1 MKKVKNIF
9 LAFFVAALTSVNT
22 VLPTHAEEESQ
33 PTLSQ
38 AGFSVSV
45 IGDGTV
51 TLSSGDF
58 TKTLSDGETY
68 SADYDECTEIKITSR
83 SNANSYIDDV
93 SLNSNTIAGFASGK
107 KSFSFAYKTKTAD
120 ANFSV
125 VFKEKEAQKSENTGK
140 SKAEAQ
146 SESQQTGSE
155 DENDGDS
162 KEDTDQSDTSSD
174 KTRLVVEGKKK
185 EVSAEK
191 GAVTA
196 QFGKMYVLQYDS
208 ESEAT
213 NAGEE
218 LKSKGVKV
226 NTEQVLSVDDDVETT
241 DEVSTDV
248 LDTAINKAND
258 KTVKD
263 YTGKD
268 VIALIDTG
276 TDGST
281 VDAVSFV
288 DNDVTDNFGH
298 AKKMIK
304 TIRKQNKNA
313 NILALKAL
321 DDNGKGTTASV
332 VAALQYAIDSHVS
345 IINMSF
351 SGRSTED
358 KSLVESK
365 VKEAI
370 KAGITVVASAGN
382 NGSIAYDYIPA
393 NIDGV
398 ITAGACDSKG
408 TILSTSNYG
417 IIVDWYIN
425 ADATSQAASTV
436 TGILSKD
443 GKITEDKKTVF
454 SPKSVKYAS
463 FKTDSNKS
471 DDFTTDDS
479 GGSGGGSGGG
489 GAYKN
494 YSIDWVIYDD
504 DTTAL
509 GDASNLNVGTEKI
522 KSAIRNKI
530 HTTYAE
536 EDIPYWTTYVTTGTD
551 AHIKNAL
558 SQAVES
564 CKKNYIKEN
573 GTAVG
578 FKPRIVAVGICS
590 VWYKGNLAPNGVWK
604 YDKSNGWADD
614 TVWSSKWDA
623 AAAKASLQHHGTKY
637 NANSNLFYAKDTN
650 GSWGLRSLKY
660 LGTNSLSGQDNIRI
674 VVLDDSTPGPQKGK
688 LSIMK
693 KSANP
698 EITDNNPCYELKG
711 AEYGVY
717 KTKADATNDKN
728 KVNTLI
734 IGKYDDTEKNK
745 NWSNE
750 IELEAG
756 TYYVKETKAPKGYAL
771 NPNAVKVVIEAG
783 KNTWIGEE
791 SNDFVDYPQS
801 DPVRILLGKVDKE
814 TNKNKPQGSA
824 SLAGAEFTVKY
835 YKGLYDS
842 DPAKSGQTPARSWVL
857 KTNSNGKAYLNKD
870 YKVSGDDFYYASNGD
885 PTFPIGTVTIQE
897 TKAPTGYFINNEV
910 FVRKITTSGSV
921 EGVDTYNQPEILEKV
936 IKFNIKK
943 VQVGTTIPVS
953 GAVFLHTKPD
963 GTTESLTTNGSGE
976 ITITGLASGTHKIKE
991 IKSPDGYQLN
1001 PNEVVFEVEA
1011 GTGKIKFTSSSNSLV
1026 TQGVEDSRDGY
1037 ATFADM
1043 VNPFDLKITKT
1054 NEKGKILKGAEFT
1067 LFSDKECTKVVDT
1080 QVSDENGVLSFKGLK
1095 VETTYYFKETKAP
1108 QGYRIPVDENG
1119 NAYVHSVYVK
1129 SVPQNNTFD
1138 FTVDNAMYNT
1148 SNTTGTVHLEGT
1160 KKDRVVAVSIT
1171 NKTTQLLP
1179 ETGSNGTIIL
1189 VGLGCAIIAFAL
1201 YRSSKE
1207 KHKSD
1212 IKE

>member
-1 MKKVKNIF
+1 MKKFTKIF

-22 VLPTHAEEESQ
+22 VLPAHAEEETQS
-33 PTLSQ
+33 TLSQ
-38 AGFSVSV
+38 ATFSVSV
-45 IGDGTV
+45 VGDGTV

-68 SADYDECTEIKITSR
+68 STDYEEGQEIKITSR
-83 SNANSYIDDV
+83 SNTNSYVDDV
-93 SLNSNTIAGFASGK
+93 SLNGNTIAGFTSEK
-107 KSFSFAYKTKTAD
+107 KSFSFAYTTKTAD
-120 ANFSV
+120 ASFNV
-125 VFKEKEAQKSENTGK
+125 VFKQKENKESTNK
-140 SKAEAQ
+140 SKAEDQ
-146 SESQQTGSE
+146 SESQQYTGTE
-155 DENDGDS
+155 DTNDGES
-162 KEDTDQSDTSSD
+162 KENTDQSDISSD

-185 EVSAEK
+185 YVDK
-191 GAVTA
+191 DAVTA

-208 ESEAT
+208 ESDAT
-213 NAGEE
+213 NTVEVLE
-218 LKSKGVKV
+218 SKGVKV
-226 NTEQVLSVDDDVETT
+226 NTEQILTVDDDVETT

-263 YTGKD
+263 YTAKD

-298 AKKMIK
+298 ASKMIK

-313 NILALKAL
+313 KILALKAL

-345 IINMSF
+345 IINLSF
-351 SGRSTED
+351 SGKANDDT
-358 KSLVESK
+358 SLIEAK

-393 NIDGV
+393 NIEGV
-398 ITAGACDSKG
+398 ITVGACDSKG
-408 TILSTSNYG
+408 NILSTSNYG
-417 IIVDWYIN
+417 NIVDWYVN

-443 GKITEDKKTVF
+443 GKVKEDKKTIF
-454 SPKSVKYAS
+454 SPESVKYAS

-530 HTTYAE
+530 HTKYAE
-536 EDIPYWTTYVTTGTD
+536 EDIQYWTSFVTTGTD

-590 VWYKGNLAPNGVWK
+590 VWYKGGLAPNGVWK

-614 TVWSSKWDA
+614 SVWSSKWDA

-660 LGTNSLSGQDNIRI
+660 LGTNSLSGRDNIRI

-717 KTKADATNDKN
+717 KTEADAKADKN
-728 KVNTLI
+728 KVNTLT
-734 IGKYDDTEKNK
+734 IGKYDNTEKNK

-791 SNDFVDYPQS
+791 SNDFVDYPQA
-801 DPVRILLGKVDKE
+801 DPVGILLGKIDKE

-824 SLAGAEFTVKY
+824 SLEGAEFTVKY
-835 YKGLYDS
+835 YKGLYDE
-842 DPAKSGQTPARSWVL
+842 DPATQGQTPARSWVL
-857 KTNSNGKAYLNKD
+857 KTDKDGFTYLDTN
-870 YKVSGDDFYYASNGD
+870 YKVSGDDFYMFGNIATI
-885 PTFPIGTVTIQE
+885 PVGTITIQE
-897 TKAPTGYFINNEV
+897 SKAPTGYFINNEV
-910 FVRKITTSGSV
+910 FVRKIEANGDDQYVS
-921 EGVDTYNQPEILEKV
+921 TYNQPEILEKI

-943 VQVGTTIPVS
+943 VQVGTTTPVS

-963 GTTESLTTNGSGE
+963 GTTESLTTDEKGE
-976 ITITGLASGTHKIKE
+976 ITITGLETGIHKIKE
-991 IKSPDGYQLN
+991 TNAPDGYQLN
-1001 PNEVVFEVEA
+1001 TNEVVFEVEA
-1011 GTGKIKFTSSSNSLV
+1011 GTGKIKFTSDSNSLV
-1026 TQGVEDSRDGY
+1026 TQGVEDSGDGY
-1037 ATFADM
+1037 ATFGDK
-1043 VNPFDLKITKT
+1043 VNPFNLKITKT
-1054 NEKGKILKGAEFT
+1054 NEHGKVLKGAEFT
-1067 LFSDKECTKVVDT
+1067 LYSDKDCTKVVDT
-1080 QVSDENGVLSFKGLK
+1080 QVSDENGVLSFKDLK

-1108 QGYRIPVDENG
+1108 KGYRIPVDENG

-1171 NKTTQLLP
+1171 NKTTRLLP
-1179 ETGSNGTIIL
+1179 ETGSSGTIIL
-1189 VGLGCAIIAFAL
+1189 LGLGCAIIAFAL
-1201 YRSSKE
+1201 YKSK
-1207 KHKSD
+1207 KDKMIS
-1212 IKE
+1212 K

>member
-1 MKKVKNIF
+1 MKKFTKVF

-68 SADYDECTEIKITSR
+68 STDYEEGQEIKITSR

-93 SLNSNTIAGFASGK
+93 SLNSNTIAGFTSGK
-107 KSFSFAYKTKTAD
+107 KSFSFAYTTKTAD
-120 ANFSV
+120 ASFNV
-125 VFKEKEAQKSENTGK
+125 VFKQKENKESTNK

-146 SESQQTGSE
+146 SDSQQTGSE
-155 DENDGDS
+155 DANDGEF

-185 EVSAEK
+185 YVDK
-191 GAVTA
+191 DAVTA

-208 ESEAT
+208 ESDAT
-213 NAGEE
+213 NTVEV

-226 NTEQVLSVDDDVETT
+226 NTEQILTVDDDVETT

-298 AKKMIK
+298 ATKMIK

-313 NILALKAL
+313 RILALKAL

-345 IINMSF
+345 IINLSF
-351 SGRSTED
+351 SGKANDDT
-358 KSLVESK
+358 SLIEAK

-370 KAGITVVASAGN
+370 KEGITVVASAGN

-393 NIDGV
+393 NIKGV
-398 ITAGACDSKG
+398 VTVGACDSKG
-408 TILSTSNYG
+408 TILNTSNYG
-417 IIVDWYIN
+417 NIVDWYIN

-443 GKITEDKKTVF
+443 GKIKADEKTIF
-454 SPKSVKYAS
+454 SSKSVKYAS
-463 FKTDSNKS
+463 SKVDSNKT

-479 GGSGGGSGGG
+479 GGSSGGSGSG
-489 GAYKN
+489 GAYKT
-494 YSIDWVIYDD
+494 SSVDWVIYDD
-504 DTTAL
+504 DKSAL
-509 GDASNLNVGTEKI
+509 SDASNEEQALKNI
-522 KSAIRNKI
+522 KDIIRNKI
-530 HTTYAE
+530 HTKYAE
-536 EDIPYWTTYVTTGTD
+536 DDIPYWKTFVTSGTD
-551 AHIKNAL
+551 NHVKKVL
-558 SQAVES
+558 RQAVES

-578 FKPRIVAVGICS
+578 FKPRVVAVGICS

-604 YDKSNGWADD
+604 YDDTNAEADD
-614 TVWSSKWDA
+614 TVWSSKWDTA
-623 AAAKASLQHHGTKY
+623 AANASLQHHGTKY

-650 GSWGLRSLKY
+650 GTWGLRSLKY
-660 LGTNSLSGQDNIRI
+660 LGTNSLSGNDNIRI

-688 LSIMK
+688 LTILK
-693 KSANP
+693 KSANTD
-698 EITDNNPCYELKG
+698 ITDNNDCYSL
-711 AEYGVY
+711 ADAVYGVY
-717 KTKADATNDKN
+717 KSEADAKSDKS
-728 KVNTLI
+728 KVTSL
-734 IGKYDDTEKNK
+734 KTKDTG
-745 NWSNE
+745 WSNTV
-750 IELEAG
+750 ELEAG
-756 TYYVKETKAPKGYAL
+756 TYYLKEVTAPKGYAL
-771 NPNAVKVVIEAG
+771 SSEINKVTITAG
-783 KNTWIGEE
+783 KETQFGTNNELM
-791 SNDFVDYPQS
+791 DYPQA
-801 DPVRILLGKVDKE
+801 DPVSVVLGKVDNE

-842 DPAKSGQTPARSWVL
+842 DPAKSGQVPARSWVL
-857 KTNSNGKAYLNKD
+857 KTDKD
-870 YKVSGDDFYYASNGD
+870 GSSKLTDSYKVSGDQFFKDSNGVS
-885 PTFPIGTVTIQE
+885 TFPIGTVTIQE
-897 TKAPTGYFINNEV
+897 TKAPSGYFINDKV
-910 FVRKITTSGSV
+910 FVEKITSSGDGENV
-921 EGVDTYNQPEILEKV
+921 FTFNEPKVPEKV
-936 IKFNIKK
+936 IKFDIKK
-943 VQVGTTIPVS
+943 VQAGTSTPVA
-953 GAVFLHTKPD
+953 GAIFLHTMPNGSTK
-963 GTTESLTTNGSGE
+963 ELTTNGSGE

-1001 PNEVVFEVEA
+1001 PNEVVFNVA
-1011 GTGKIKFTSSSNSLV
+1011 SGTGKITFTSGTNSLV
-1026 TQGVEDSRDGY
+1026 THGTKDSGDGY
-1037 ATFADM
+1037 ATFGDK
-1043 VNPFDLKITKT
+1043 VNPFNLKITKT
-1054 NEKGKILKGAEFT
+1054 NEHGKVLKGAEFT
-1067 LFSDKECTKVVDT
+1067 LYSDADCKNVVDT
-1080 QVSDENGVLSFKGLK
+1080 QISDEKGLLSFKNLD
-1095 VETTYYFKETKAP
+1095 VEKTYYFEETKAP

-1119 NAYVHSVYVK
+1119 KAYVHSVYVK
-1129 SVPQNNTFD
+1129 ATPQTNTFE
-1138 FTVDNAMYNT
+1138 FTVDGIKYDT
-1148 SNTTGTVHLEGT
+1148 SKTSGNIRLEGS
-1160 KKDRVVAVSIT
+1160 KKDRVVAIDIT

-1179 ETGSNGTIIL
+1179 ETGSNGTILLI
-1189 VGLGCAIIAFAL
+1189 GLGVAVIAFAL

>member
-1 MKKVKNIF
+1 MKKFKNVF
-9 LAFFVAALTSVNT
+9 LAFFVTALTSLNL
-22 VLPTHAEEESQ
+22 VLPAYAEETTAQTVDS
-33 PTLSQ
+33 
-38 AGFSVSV
+38 AGFSVNV
-45 IGDGTV
+45 VGDGTV

-58 TKTLSDGETY
+58 SKSLSNGDIFN
-68 SADYDECTEIKITSR
+68 ADYEEGTEIKIVSK
-83 SNANSYIDDV
+83 SNENAVIDDITMN
-93 SLNSNTIAGFASGK
+93 NSTISGFTSGK
-107 KSFSFAYKTKTAD
+107 KSFSFVYTTKTAD
-120 ANFSV
+120 ASFNV
-125 VFKEKEAQKSENTGK
+125 VFKQKENKEPTNK

-146 SESQQTGSE
+146 SESQQYAGSE
-155 DENDGDS
+155 DANDGES
-162 KEDTDQSDTSSD
+162 KEDVDQSDTSSD
-174 KTRLVVEGKKK
+174 KVRLVYQGKKK
-185 EVSAEK
+185 NLDSDLISAK
-191 GAVTA
+191 YSN
-196 QFGKMYVLQYDS
+196 MYVLEYASHD
-208 ESEAT
+208 EADK
-213 NAGEE
+213 AKSE
-218 LKSKGVKV
+218 LKGKGKV
-226 NTEQVLSVDDDVETT
+226 DTEQVLSM
-241 DEVSTDV
+241 DENTQSSTDV
-248 LDTAINKAND
+248 VSTKDIDTAINQADQKN
-258 KTVKD
+258 VKD
-263 YTGKD
+263 YSGKN

-276 TDGST
+276 SDGST

-288 DNDVTDNFGH
+288 DGDASDHQGH
-298 AKKMIK
+298 ATKMIK

-313 NILALKAL
+313 KILALKAL

-332 VAALQYAIDSHVS
+332 VSAIQYAIDSHVS

-351 SGRSTED
+351 SGKANDDT
-358 KSLVESK
+358 SLIEAK

-417 IIVDWYIN
+417 IIVDWYVN

-471 DDFTTDDS
+471 DDFTTDDA
-479 GGSGGGSGGG
+479 GGSGGGSGSG

-494 YSIDWVIYDD
+494 YSVDWVIYDD
-504 DTTAL
+504 ENSAL
-509 GDASNLNVGTEKI
+509 GDASNLDTAKETI
-522 KSAIRNKI
+522 KNIIRNKI
-530 HTTYAE
+530 HTKYAE
-536 EDIPYWTTYVTTGTD
+536 EDIKYWTTYVCTGID
-551 AHIKNAL
+551 AHIKKVL
-558 SQAVES
+558 SNAVES
-564 CKKNYIKEN
+564 CRQNYIKEN
-573 GTAVG
+573 GTAEG

-590 VWYKGNLAPNGVWK
+590 VLYDGGLVAPNKVWK
-604 YDKSNGWADD
+604 YDRTNGWADD
-614 TVWSSKWDA
+614 SVWSSKWDA
-623 AAAKASLQHHGTKY
+623 AAANASLQHHGTKY

-688 LSIMK
+688 LTILK
-693 KSANP
+693 KSANTD
-698 EITDNNPCYELKG
+698 ITDNNDCYSL
-711 AEYGVY
+711 ADAVYGVY
-717 KTKADATNDKN
+717 KSEADAKSDKS
-728 KVNTLI
+728 KVTSL
-734 IGKYDDTEKNK
+734 KTKDTG
-745 NWSNE
+745 WSNTV
-750 IELEAG
+750 ELEAG
-756 TYYVKETKAPKGYAL
+756 TYYLKEVTAPKGYAL
-771 NPNAVKVVIEAG
+771 SSEINKVSITAG
-783 KNTWIGEE
+783 KETQFGTNNELM
-791 SNDFVDYPQS
+791 DYPQA
-801 DPVRILLGKVDKE
+801 DPVGILLGKIDKE

-835 YKGLYDS
+835 YKGLYDE

-857 KTNSNGKAYLNKD
+857 KTNENGFAYLDSK
-870 YKVSGDDFYYASNGD
+870 YKVSGDDFYYNGSSA
-885 PTFPIGTVTIQE
+885 PTLPVGTITIQE
-897 TKAPTGYFINNEV
+897 SKAPTGYFINDKV
-910 FVRKITTSGSV
+910 FVQKITSSGDAERV
-921 EGVDTYNQPEILEKV
+921 ETYNQPEVLEKV

-943 VQVGTTIPVS
+943 VQVGTTTPVS
-953 GAVFLHTKPD
+953 GAVFRHTLPD
-963 GTTESLTTNGSGE
+963 GSTKDLETNGSGE

-1001 PNEVVFEVEA
+1001 TNEVVFEVEA

-1026 TQGVEDSRDGY
+1026 TQGVEDSGDGY

-1054 NEKGKILKGAEFT
+1054 NEHGKVLKGAEFT
-1067 LFSDKECTKVVDT
+1067 LYSDKECTKVVDT
-1080 QVSDENGVLSFKGLK
+1080 QTSDENGVLSFKGLK

-1108 QGYRIPVDENG
+1108 KGYRIPVDENG

-1201 YRSSKE
+1201 YKSKKE
-1207 KHKSD
+1207 KMNSK
-1212 IKE
+1212 

>member
-1 MKKVKNIF
+1 MKKFTKIF
-9 LAFFVAALTSVNT
+9 LAFFVVALTSVNT

-45 IGDGTV
+45 VGDGTV

-68 SADYDECTEIKITSR
+68 SADYDEGTEIKITSR

-93 SLNSNTIAGFASGK
+93 SLNSNTIAGFTSGK
-107 KSFSFAYKTKTAD
+107 KSFSFAYTTKTAD
-120 ANFSV
+120 ASFNV
-125 VFKEKEAQKSENTGK
+125 VFKQKENKESTNK

-146 SESQQTGSE
+146 SESQQYTGTE
-155 DENDGDS
+155 DANDGES

-174 KTRLVVEGKKK
+174 KSRLVVEGKKK
-185 EVSAEK
+185 YVDK
-191 GAVTA
+191 DAVTA
-196 QFGKMYVLQYDS
+196 QFGKMYVLHYDS
-208 ESEAT
+208 ESDAT
-213 NAGEE
+213 NACEQ

-226 NTEQVLSVDDDVETT
+226 NTEQILTVDDDVETT

-248 LDTAINKAND
+248 IDTAINKAND

-298 AKKMIK
+298 AAKMIK

-313 NILALKAL
+313 KILALKAL

-345 IINMSF
+345 IINLSF
-351 SGRSTED
+351 SGKANDDT
-358 KSLVESK
+358 SLIEAK

-393 NIDGV
+393 NIEGV

-408 TILSTSNYG
+408 NILSASNYG
-417 IIVDWYIN
+417 NIVDWYIN

-454 SPKSVKYAS
+454 SPKNVKYAS
-463 FKTDSNKS
+463 YKGSGSNKS
-471 DDFTTDDS
+471 DGFTTDDV
-479 GGSGGGSGGG
+479 GGSGGGSGSG
-489 GAYKN
+489 GAYKT
-494 YSIDWVIYDD
+494 SSVDWVIYDD
-504 DTTAL
+504 DNSAL
-509 GDASNLNVGTEKI
+509 SDASNQNVALNNI
-522 KSAIRNKI
+522 KNIIRNKI
-530 HTTYAE
+530 HTKYAE
-536 EDIPYWTTYVTTGTD
+536 EDIQYWTSFVTTGTD
-551 AHIKNAL
+551 AHIKKVL
-558 SQAVES
+558 SNAVEQ

-578 FKPRIVAVGICS
+578 FKPRVVAVGICS

-604 YDKSNGWADD
+604 YDKSNGEVDD
-614 TVWSSKWDA
+614 TVWSSKWDT

-698 EITDNNPCYELKG
+698 EITDNNPCYSLKD

-717 KTKADATNDKN
+717 KTKADAKADKN

-734 IGKYDDTEKNK
+734 IGKYDNTEKNK

-801 DPVRILLGKVDKE
+801 DPVSILLGKVDKE

-824 SLAGAEFTVKY
+824 SLEGAEFTVKY
-835 YKGLYDS
+835 YKGLYDE

-857 KTNSNGKAYLNKD
+857 KTNANGMTSLDDKL
-870 YKVSGDDFYYASNGD
+870 KVSGDAFYYASKGY
-885 PTFPIGTVTIQE
+885 PTLPVGTITIQE
-897 TKAPTGYFINNEV
+897 SKAPKGYFINNEV
-910 FVRKITTSGSV
+910 FVRKITSSGGG
-921 EGVDTYNQPEILEKV
+921 EYVDTYNQPEILEKV

-943 VQVGTTIPVS
+943 VQVGTSTQVS

-963 GTTESLTTNGSGE
+963 GTTESLTTNEKGE
-976 ITITGLASGTHKIKE
+976 ITITGLETGVHKIKE
-991 IKSPDGYQLN
+991 SKAPDGYQLN
-1001 PNEVVFEVEA
+1001 TNEVVFEVEA
-1011 GTGKIKFTSSSNSLV
+1011 GTGKIKFTSDSNSLV
-1026 TQGVEDSRDGY
+1026 TQGFEDSGDGY

-1054 NEKGKILKGAEFT
+1054 NEHGKLLKGAEFT
-1067 LFSDKECTKVVDT
+1067 LYSDKDCTKVVDT
-1080 QVSDENGVLSFKGLK
+1080 QVSDENGVLSFKDLK

-1108 QGYRIPVDENG
+1108 KGYRIPVDENG

-1189 VGLGCAIIAFAL
+1189 LGLGCAIIAFAL
-1201 YRSSKE
+1201 FRSSKE

>member
-1 MKKVKNIF
+1 MKKFTKIF
-9 LAFFVAALTSVNT
+9 LAFFVVALTSVNT
-22 VLPTHAEEESQ
+22 VLPAHAEEETLS
-33 PTLSQ
+33 TLSQ

-45 IGDGTV
+45 VGDGTV
-51 TLSSGDF
+51 TISSSDF

-68 SADYDECTEIKITSR
+68 SADYEEGTEIKITSR

-93 SLNSNTIAGFASGK
+93 SLNNSTIAGFASGK

-120 ANFSV
+120 ANFNV
-125 VFKEKEAQKSENTGK
+125 VFKQKENKESTNK

-146 SESQQTGSE
+146 SESQQYAGTE
-155 DENDGDS
+155 DANDGEP
-162 KEDTDQSDTSSD
+162 KEDTDQTDTSSD

-185 EVSAEK
+185 YVDK
-191 GAVTA
+191 DAVTA

-298 AKKMIK
+298 ASKMIK
-304 TIRKQNKNA
+304 TIRKQNNNA
-313 NILALKAL
+313 SILALKAL

-358 KSLVESK
+358 KNLVESK

-382 NGSIAYDYIPA
+382 NGSEAIDYIPA
-393 NIDGV
+393 NVAGV
-398 ITAGACDSKG
+398 ITVGACDSKG
-408 TILSTSNYG
+408 TILSTSNHG
-417 IIVDWYIN
+417 NIVDWYVN

-443 GKITEDKKTVF
+443 GKVKEDKKTVF
-454 SPKSVKYAS
+454 SPKSAKYVS
-463 FKTDSNKS
+463 SKTDLNKS
-471 DDFTTDDS
+471 DEFTTDNS
-479 GGSGGGSGGG
+479 GGSGGGSGAGG
-489 GAYKN
+489 QFKGH
-494 YSIDWVIYDD
+494 SIDWVIYDN

-509 GDASNLNVGTEKI
+509 GSAGSVENPNVDNVKNII
-522 KSAIRNKI
+522 KNNIKV
-530 HTTYAE
+530 TYAE
-536 EDIPYWTTYVTTGTD
+536 ELAGWPNYGTETK
-551 AHIKNAL
+551 IRSAL
-558 SQAVES
+558 KAAIQE
-564 CKKNYIKEN
+564 CKSNYIAQN
-573 GTAVG
+573 GSAEG
-578 FKPRIVAVGICS
+578 FSPRIVAVGICS
-590 VWYKGNLAPNGVWK
+590 VYYKGGRGNFWK
-604 YDKSNGWADD
+604 YDGSNGWETDSD
-614 TVWSSKWDA
+614 WESSWNNA
-623 AAAKASLQHHGTKY
+623 AQSASLSHNGTSYTTNSKLYNGTKSLY
-637 NANSNLFYAKDTN
+637 DFAITNLKGN
-650 GSWGLRSLKY
+650 
-660 LGTNSLSGQDNIRI
+660 NNIRI
-674 VVLDDSTPGPQKGK
+674 VVLDDKTPGPQKGK

-717 KTKADATNDKN
+717 KTKVDATNDKN

-771 NPNAVKVVIEAG
+771 NPKVVPVVIKAG

-835 YKGLYDS
+835 YKGIYDE
-842 DPAKSGQTPARSWVL
+842 DPATQGQTPARSWVL
-857 KTNSNGKAYLNKD
+857 KTNENGFATLSSK
-870 YKVSGDDFYYASNGD
+870 YKISGDDFYYASTGY
-885 PTFPIGTVTIQE
+885 PTLPVGTITIQE
-897 TKAPTGYFINNEV
+897 TKAPKGYFINDKV
-910 FVRKITTSGSV
+910 FVRKIVADGNK
-921 EGVDTYNQPEILEKV
+921 EGVDTYNQPEVLEKV

-943 VQVGTTIPVS
+943 VQVGTSTPVS

-963 GTTESLTTNGSGE
+963 GTTESLSTDEKGE
-976 ITITGLASGTHKIKE
+976 ITITGLETGVHKIKE
-991 IKSPDGYQLN
+991 TNAPDGYQLN

-1026 TQGVEDSRDGY
+1026 TQGVEDSGDGY

-1054 NEKGKILKGAEFT
+1054 NEHGKVLKGAEFT
-1067 LFSDKECTKVVDT
+1067 LYSDKDCTKVVDT
-1080 QVSDENGVLSFKGLK
+1080 QVSDENGVLSFKDLK

-1108 QGYRIPVDENG
+1108 KGYRIPVDENG
-1119 NAYVHSVYVK
+1119 NAYVHSVYV
-1129 SVPQNNTFD
+1129 SATPQTNTFE
-1138 FTVDNAMYNT
+1138 FTVDETKYDT

-1189 VGLGCAIIAFAL
+1189 LGLGCAIIAFAL
-1201 YRSSKE
+1201 FRSSKE

>member
-1 MKKVKNIF
+1 MKKFTKIF

-45 IGDGTV
+45 VGDGTV

-68 SADYDECTEIKITSR
+68 SADYEEGTEIKITSR

-93 SLNSNTIAGFASGK
+93 SLNSNTIAGFTSGK
-107 KSFSFAYKTKTAD
+107 KSFSFAYTTKTAD
-120 ANFSV
+120 ASFNV
-125 VFKEKEAQKSENTGK
+125 VFKQKENKESTNK

-146 SESQQTGSE
+146 SESQQYAGTE
-155 DENDGDS
+155 DANDGES

-185 EVSAEK
+185 YVDK
-191 GAVTA
+191 DAVTA

-208 ESEAT
+208 ESDAT
-213 NAGEE
+213 NTVDL

-226 NTEQVLSVDDDVETT
+226 NTEQILTVDDDVETT

-313 NILALKAL
+313 KILALKAL

-345 IINMSF
+345 IINLSF
-351 SGRSTED
+351 SGKANDDT
-358 KSLVESK
+358 SLIEAK
-365 VKEAI
+365 VKKAI

-382 NGSIAYDYIPA
+382 NGSEAIDYIPA

-398 ITAGACDSKG
+398 ITAGACDSEG
-408 TILSTSNYG
+408 TILSTSNHG
-417 IIVDWYIN
+417 NIVDWYIN
-425 ADATSQAASTV
+425 ADATSYSASTV

-463 FKTDSNKS
+463 SKVDSNKT
-471 DDFTTDDS
+471 DEFTTDDS
-479 GGSGGGSGGG
+479 GGSGGGSGTGG
-489 GAYKN
+489 QFKGYR
-494 YSIDWVIYDD
+494 IDWAIYDN
-504 DTTAL
+504 DTSAL
-509 GDASNLNVGTEKI
+509 GWAGTVENPNVTNVKNIIKNKIGVTYAEELSGYPNFGTEAKI
-522 KSAIRNKI
+522 KSALKSAIQ
-530 HTTYAE
+530 E
-536 EDIPYWTTYVTTGTD
+536 
-551 AHIKNAL
+551 
-558 SQAVES
+558 
-564 CKKNYIKEN
+564 CKSNYIAQYGSAK
-573 GTAVG
+573 G
-578 FKPRIVAVGICS
+578 FSPRIVAVGVCS
-590 VWYKGNLAPNGVWK
+590 VYYSGRRGNFWK
-604 YDKSNGWADD
+604 YDGSNAWETNSDWKSSWNN
-614 TVWSSKWDA
+614 
-623 AAAKASLQHHGTKY
+623 AAKNATLSHNGTKY
-637 NANSNLFYAKDTN
+637 T
-650 GSWGLRSLKY
+650 
-660 LGTNSLSGQDNIRI
+660 TNSKLYNGTKSLYDFAITKLSSQDNIRI
-674 VVLDDSTPGPQKGK
+674 VVLDGKTPGPQKGK
-688 LSIMK
+688 LTILK
-693 KSANP
+693 KSANTD
-698 EITDNNPCYELKG
+698 ITDNNPCYSLKG

-717 KTKADATNDKN
+717 KTEADAKADKN

-734 IGKYDDTEKNK
+734 IGKYDNSEKYK

-771 NPNAVKVVIEAG
+771 NPNPVKVVIEAG
-783 KNTWIGEE
+783 KNTWLGEASSGFE
-791 SNDFVDYPQS
+791 DYPQS
-801 DPVRILLGKVDKE
+801 DPVSVVLGKVDKE

-857 KTNSNGKAYLNKD
+857 KTNENGYCQLLDNF
-870 YKVSGDDFYYASNGD
+870 KVSGDDFYLTSKGD
-885 PTFPIGTVTIQE
+885 PTLPVGTMTIQE

-910 FVRKITTSGSV
+910 FVRKITSSGNGERV
-921 EGVDTYNQPEILEKV
+921 ETYNYPEVNEKV
-936 IKFNIKK
+936 IKFDIKK
-943 VQVGTTIPVS
+943 VQAGTSTPVA
-953 GAVFLHTKPD
+953 GAVFLHTMPNGSTK
-963 GTTESLTTNGSGE
+963 ELTTNGSGE

-1001 PNEVVFEVEA
+1001 PNEVVFNVA
-1011 GTGKIKFTSSSNSLV
+1011 SGTGKITFTSGTNSLV
-1026 TQGVEDSRDGY
+1026 THGTKDSGDGY
-1037 ATFADM
+1037 ATFGDK
-1043 VNPFDLKITKT
+1043 VNPFNLKITKT
-1054 NEKGKILKGAEFT
+1054 NEHGKVLKGAEFT
-1067 LFSDKECTKVVDT
+1067 LYSDADCKNVVDT
-1080 QVSDENGVLSFKGLK
+1080 QISDEKGLLSFKNLD
-1095 VETTYYFKETKAP
+1095 VEKTYYFEETKAP

-1119 NAYVHSVYVK
+1119 KAYVHSVYVK
-1129 SVPQNNTFD
+1129 ATPQTNTFE
-1138 FTVDNAMYNT
+1138 FTVDGIKYDT
-1148 SNTTGTVHLEGT
+1148 SKTSGNVRLEGT
-1160 KKDRVVAVSIT
+1160 KKDRVVAIDIT

-1179 ETGSNGTIIL
+1179 ETGSNGTILLI
-1189 VGLGCAIIAFAL
+1189 GLGVAVIAFAL
-1201 YRSSKE
+1201 YKSK
-1207 KHKSD
+1207 KDKMIS
-1212 IKE
+1212 K

>member
-1 MKKVKNIF
+1 MKKFTKIF
-9 LAFFVAALTSVNT
+9 LAFLVAALTSVNT

-45 IGDGTV
+45 VGDGTV

-58 TKTLSDGETY
+58 TKTLSDGESY
-68 SADYDECTEIKITSR
+68 SADYEEGTEIKIVSK
-83 SNANSYIDDV
+83 SNENAVIDDIT
-93 SLNSNTIAGFASGK
+93 LNDSTISGFSSGK
-107 KSFSFAYKTKTAD
+107 KSFSFMYKTKTAD
-120 ANFSV
+120 ANFNI
-125 VFKEKEAQKSENTGK
+125 VFKQKENKNTTNKS
-140 SKAEAQ
+140 SEASQ
-146 SESQQTGSE
+146 SESQQYTAEGV
-155 DENDGDS
+155 NDGES
-162 KEDTDQSDTSSD
+162 KEDVDQSDTSSD

-185 EVSAEK
+185 YVDK
-191 GAVTA
+191 DAVTA

-208 ESEAT
+208 ESDAT

-218 LKSKGVKV
+218 LKKKGLKV

-298 AKKMIK
+298 ATRMVK

-313 NILALKAL
+313 KILALKAL
-321 DDNGKGTTASV
+321 DDNGNGTTASV
-332 VAALQYAIDSHVS
+332 IAALQYAIDSNVS

-351 SGRSTED
+351 SGTATEN

-393 NIDGV
+393 NIEGV

-417 IIVDWYIN
+417 NIVDWYIN

-443 GKITEDKKTVF
+443 GKVKEDKKTVF
-454 SPKSVKYAS
+454 SPESVKYAS
-463 FKTDSNKS
+463 FKTDSNKP

-530 HTTYAE
+530 HTQYAE

-573 GTAVG
+573 DTAVG

-688 LSIMK
+688 LTILK
-693 KSANP
+693 KSANTD
-698 EITDNNPCYELKG
+698 ITDNNDCYSL
-711 AEYGVY
+711 ADAVYGVY
-717 KTKADATNDKN
+717 KSEADAKSDKN
-728 KVNTLI
+728 KVTSL
-734 IGKYDDTEKNK
+734 KTKDTG
-745 NWSNE
+745 WSNTA
-750 IELEAG
+750 ELEAG
-756 TYYVKETKAPKGYAL
+756 TYYLKEVTAPKGYAL
-771 NPNAVKVVIEAG
+771 SSEINKVTITAG
-783 KNTWIGEE
+783 KETQFGTNNELM
-791 SNDFVDYPQS
+791 DYPQA
-801 DPVRILLGKVDKE
+801 DPVGILLGKIDKE

-824 SLAGAEFTVKY
+824 SLEGAEFTIKY
-835 YKGLYDS
+835 YKGLYDE
-842 DPAKSGQTPARSWVL
+842 DPAKLGQTPARSWVL
-857 KTNSNGKAYLNKD
+857 KTDNDGFTYLDSD
-870 YKVSGDDFYYASNGD
+870 YKVSGDDFYMFGNIATI
-885 PTFPIGTVTIQE
+885 PVGTITIQE
-897 TKAPTGYFINNEV
+897 TKSPTGYFVNNEV
-910 FVRKITTSGSV
+910 FVRKIEANGTDQYVS
-921 EGVDTYNQPEILEKV
+921 TYNQPEILEKV

-943 VQVGTTIPVS
+943 VQVGTSAPVS

-963 GTTESLTTNGSGE
+963 GTTESLTTDEKGE
-976 ITITGLASGTHKIKE
+976 ITITGLETGIHKIKE
-991 IKSPDGYQLN
+991 SKAPDGYQLN
-1001 PNEVVFEVEA
+1001 TNEVVFEVEA
-1011 GTGKIKFTSSSNSLV
+1011 GTGKIKFTSDSNNLV
-1026 TQGVEDSRDGY
+1026 TQGFEDSGDGY

-1054 NEKGKILKGAEFT
+1054 NEHGKVLKGAEFT
-1067 LFSDKECTKVVDT
+1067 LYSDKECTKVVDT
-1080 QVSDENGVLSFKGLK
+1080 QTSDENGVLSFKGLK

-1108 QGYRIPVDENG
+1108 TGYRIPVDENG
-1119 NAYVHSVYVK
+1119 NAYVHSVYV
-1129 SVPQNNTFD
+1129 SATPQTNTFE
-1138 FTVDNAMYNT
+1138 FTVDGTKYDT

-1160 KKDRVVAVSIT
+1160 KKGRVVAVSIT
-1171 NKTTQLLP
+1171 NKTMQLLP

-1189 VGLGCAIIAFAL
+1189 LGLGCAIIAFAL

-1212 IKE
+1212 VKE

>member
-1 MKKVKNIF
+1 MKKFTKVF

-22 VLPTHAEEESQ
+22 VLPAHAEEESQ
-33 PTLSQ
+33 STLSQ

-45 IGDGTV
+45 VGDGTV

-68 SADYDECTEIKITSR
+68 SADYDEGTEIKITSR
-83 SNANSYIDDV
+83 SNTNSYVDDV
-93 SLNSNTIAGFASGK
+93 SLNGNTIAGFTSGK

-120 ANFSV
+120 ANFNV
-125 VFKEKEAQKSENTGK
+125 VFKQKENKESTNK

-146 SESQQTGSE
+146 SDSQQTGSE
-155 DENDGDS
+155 DANDGEF

-185 EVSAEK
+185 YVDK
-191 GAVTA
+191 DAVTA

-208 ESEAT
+208 ESDAT
-213 NAGEE
+213 NTVEV

-226 NTEQVLSVDDDVETT
+226 NTEQILTVDDDVETT

-298 AKKMIK
+298 ATKMIK

-313 NILALKAL
+313 RILALKAL

-345 IINMSF
+345 IINLSF
-351 SGRSTED
+351 SGKANDDT
-358 KSLVESK
+358 SLIEAK

-370 KAGITVVASAGN
+370 KEGITVVASAGN

-393 NIDGV
+393 NIKGV
-398 ITAGACDSKG
+398 VTVGACDSKG
-408 TILSTSNYG
+408 TILNTSNYG
-417 IIVDWYIN
+417 NIVDWYIN

-443 GKITEDKKTVF
+443 GKIKADEKTIF
-454 SPKSVKYAS
+454 SSKSVKYAS
-463 FKTDSNKS
+463 SKVDSNKT

-479 GGSGGGSGGG
+479 GGSSGGSGSG
-489 GAYKN
+489 GAYKT
-494 YSIDWVIYDD
+494 SSVDWVIYDD
-504 DTTAL
+504 DKSAL
-509 GDASNLNVGTEKI
+509 SDASNEEQALKNI
-522 KSAIRNKI
+522 KDIIRNKI
-530 HTTYAE
+530 HTKYAE
-536 EDIPYWTTYVTTGTD
+536 DDIPYWKTFVTSGTD
-551 AHIKNAL
+551 NHVKKVL
-558 SQAVES
+558 RQAVES

-578 FKPRIVAVGICS
+578 FKPRVVAVGICS
-590 VWYKGNLAPNGVWK
+590 VWYKGNLDPKGVWK
-604 YDKSNGWADD
+604 YDDTNAEADD
-614 TVWSSKWDA
+614 TVWSSKWDTA
-623 AAAKASLQHHGTKY
+623 AANASLQHHGTKY

-650 GSWGLRSLKY
+650 GTWGLRSLKY
-660 LGTNSLSGQDNIRI
+660 LGTNSLSGNDNIRI

-688 LSIMK
+688 LTILK
-693 KSANP
+693 KSANTD
-698 EITDNNPCYELKG
+698 ITDNNDCYSL
-711 AEYGVY
+711 ADAVYGVY
-717 KTKADATNDKN
+717 KSEADAKSDKS
-728 KVNTLI
+728 KVTSL
-734 IGKYDDTEKNK
+734 KTKDTG
-745 NWSNE
+745 WSNTV
-750 IELEAG
+750 ELEAG
-756 TYYVKETKAPKGYAL
+756 TYYLKEVTAPKGYAL
-771 NPNAVKVVIEAG
+771 SSEINKVTITAG
-783 KNTWIGEE
+783 KETQFGTNNELM
-791 SNDFVDYPQS
+791 DYPQN
-801 DPVRILLGKVDKE
+801 DPVNILLGKVDKE

-824 SLAGAEFTVKY
+824 SLEGAEFTVKY
-835 YKGLYDS
+835 YKGLYDE
-842 DPAKSGQTPARSWVL
+842 DPATKGQSPERSWVL
-857 KTNSNGKAYLNKD
+857 KTDEDGYCDLSD
-870 YKVSGDDFYYASNGD
+870 SYKISGDKFYYDSNNIIVL
-885 PTFPIGTVTIQE
+885 PVGTITIQE
-897 TKAPTGYFINNEV
+897 TKAPVGYFINNDV
-910 FVRKITTSGSV
+910 FVRKITPNGVSESV
-921 EGVDTYNQPEILEKV
+921 STYNQPEILEKV

-943 VQVGTTIPVS
+943 VQVGTTTPVS

-963 GTTESLTTNGSGE
+963 GTTESLTTDEKGE
-976 ITITGLASGTHKIKE
+976 ITITGLETGIHKIKE
-991 IKSPDGYQLN
+991 SKAPDGYQLN
-1001 PNEVVFEVEA
+1001 TNEVVFEVEA
-1011 GTGKIKFTSSSNSLV
+1011 GTGKIKFTSDSNSLV
-1026 TQGVEDSRDGY
+1026 TQGFEDSGDGY

-1054 NEKGKILKGAEFT
+1054 NEYGKVLKGAEFT
-1067 LFSDKECTKVVDT
+1067 LYSDKDCTKVVDT

-1108 QGYRIPVDENG
+1108 KGYRIPVDENG
-1119 NAYVHSVYVK
+1119 NAYVHSVYVTAT
-1129 SVPQNNTFD
+1129 PQTNTFD
-1138 FTVDNAMYNT
+1138 FTVDNVMYNT

-1189 VGLGCAIIAFAL
+1189 LGLGCAIIAFAL